1 MHELD
6 LTREL
11 SIEVAYVDEHVVELA
26 AVVEAGHWRECAT
39 AYTVSAEVAQFAEA
53 LLRFADGGPS
63 ATFAAGAGTGVGLV
77 ALRFYRIG
85 RSVAAR
91 MDARR
96 HGRRPPEPTRRLAP
110 APPKQ
115 RDHFPEMML
124 LVTRHRRCLDC
135 RYPPNTLAP
144 AFPRSGRGTRF
155 VNPDRH
161 LASAGA
167 EPRQNIATQSREQRP
182 PPEIP
187 RTGRAAIPLA

>member
-77 ALRFYRIG
+77 ALGSTASTAPLPHEWMRAGTAEDRQSPHAG
-85 RSVAAR
+85 SHQ
-91 MDARR
+91 RR
-96 HGRRPPEPTRRLAP
+96 QSNAITS
-110 APPKQ
+110 PK
-115 RDHFPEMML
+115 
-124 LVTRHRRCLDC
+124 
-135 RYPPNTLAP
+135 
-144 AFPRSGRGTRF
+144 
-155 VNPDRH
+155 
-161 LASAGA
+161 
-167 EPRQNIATQSREQRP
+167 
-182 PPEIP
+182 
-187 RTGRAAIPLA
+187 